1 MQFCG
6 TRWENEDRGNFYKN
20 VNLTLMGLILY
31 ESDNTQTSKAAA
43 TTIILRYTI
52 QTDEKISEDDLE
64 ELFNGTEF

>member
-1 MQFCG
+1 
-6 TRWENEDRGNFYKN
+6 
-20 VNLTLMGLILY
+20 MGLILY

-64 ELFNGTEF
+64 ELFNGTEFWSN